1 MIGLTGHGAQ
11 LWQSWL
17 LGVSPRLTG
26 TPWKVAAGDLA
37 INDLETSLGTYPL
50 HNESAWCPDC
60 RTTAWNPSHILTKR
74 LLERGVFHVPLLV
87 CLMTCVGD
95 MRWGHVQ
102 DLDGRLYGSSHF
114 SLHLWTPAKLS
125 KVLNIEVSLLLS
137 RLSLVY
143 MLGLVTSMYSG
154 RLRGCLVRVSLPC
167 HGW

>member
-1 MIGLTGHGAQ
+1 MGSVMAPMATGTYSGIAFFSPTFSPSEWPELSFLLSHDRSDRHGAQ

-74 LLERGVFHVPLLV
+74 LLERGVLHVPLLV

-114 SLHLWTPAKLS
+114 SLHLWTPANCPK
-125 KVLNIEVSLLLS
+125 
-137 RLSLVY
+137 
-143 MLGLVTSMYSG
+143 
-154 RLRGCLVRVSLPC
+154 C
-167 HGW
+167 